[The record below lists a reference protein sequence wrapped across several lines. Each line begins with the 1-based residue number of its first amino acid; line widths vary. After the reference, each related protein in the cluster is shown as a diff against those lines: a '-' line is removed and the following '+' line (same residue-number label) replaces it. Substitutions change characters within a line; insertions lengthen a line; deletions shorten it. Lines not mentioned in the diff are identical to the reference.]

1 VEIQVIYEKRT
12 ETNDKG
18 AIQWRW
24 VGKWTWI
31 IGNRSLSLEQREQ
44 TKNSVKL
51 DTDPYGAHKGYR
63 GKM

>member
-1 VEIQVIYEKRT
+1 MT
-12 ETNDKG
+12 KG
-18 AIQWRW
+18 LYNGW
-24 VGKWTWI
+24 VGEWTWI